1 MSVRNTDAAYGSLA
15 RFLHWSMA
23 IVILASLALIEFADV
38 APRGSA
44 TRAALRDWH
53 AQTGLVVL
61 AMVWFRLGWRLAGHE
76 PAIAPP
82 PAPWQR
88 TAAHLVA
95 WAFYALMIVVPIL
108 GVVMMQADG
117 KTVTLLGATLPSL
130 ASVDKAWAHELE
142 DVHEW
147 LGNAMMVL
155 IALHVA
161 ATLFHSK
168 VLRDN
173 TLARMTG
180 GCARS
185 GRFTKT

>member
-1 MSVRNTDAAYGSLA
+1 MGVRNTDAAYGSLA

-76 PAIAPP
+76 PAIAPA

-180 GCARS
+180 GRARS

>member
-1 MSVRNTDAAYGSLA
+1 MTLRNTDAAYGSLA

-23 IVILASLALIEFADV
+23 ILILASLALIEIADV

-44 TRAALRDWH
+44 ARAAMRDWH

-61 AMVWFRLGWRLAGHE
+61 GMVWLRLGWRLAGNE
-76 PAIAPP
+76 PAIVPR
-82 PAPWQR
+82 PAPWQT
-88 TAAHLVA
+88 TAAHIVA

-108 GVVMMQADG
+108 GVAMMQADG
-117 KTVTLLGATLPSL
+117 KPVALLGATLPSL
-130 ASVDKAWAHELE
+130 VSVDKAWAHELE

-161 ATLFHSK
+161 ATLFHWR

-180 GCARS
+180 GRKNA
-185 GRFTKT
+185 GRFTKA